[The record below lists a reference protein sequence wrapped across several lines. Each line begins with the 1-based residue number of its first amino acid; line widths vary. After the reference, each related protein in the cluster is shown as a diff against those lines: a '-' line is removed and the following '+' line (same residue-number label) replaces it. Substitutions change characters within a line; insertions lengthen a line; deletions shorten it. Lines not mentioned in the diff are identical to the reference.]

1 MADLH
6 DPRIAR
12 RPAAAPAVRR
22 RRGFTLIEL
31 MVAIA
36 IIGVLAT
43 VAIPGFLNQAARSK
57 QAKALKYIG
66 MVNRAQQAF
75 FVEHSRFAASTDE
88 LGFADHHA
96 PPDYTYT
103 VTGGGGGLAL
113 TSTWATPTN
122 PALRGYAGVVF
133 ATVDPSGQA
142 RLGTVICQGDT
153 ANVPSPTPVTVAGEV
168 QIGNCNTL

>member
-6 DPRIAR
+6 DPKVAR
-12 RPAAAPAVRR
+12 RLSSPNTQRKW
-22 RRGFTLIEL
+22 GFTLIEL

-36 IIGVLAT
+36 IIGVLAS
-43 VAIPGFLNQAARSK
+43 VAIPSFLNQVARSK
-57 QAKALKYIG
+57 QARALKYIG

-75 FVEHSRFAASTDE
+75 FVEHSRFAASTGE
-88 LGFADHHA
+88 LGFADNHA

-103 VTGGGGGLAL
+103 VTGGGGGLEI
-113 TSTWATPTN
+113 TSTQATPTN

-133 ATVDPSGQA
+133 ATIDPSGQA

-153 ANVPSPTPVTVAGEV
+153 ADVPSPTPVTVGGQV